1 MTAPFTDLTALAAHL
16 RNRAGAHQ
24 PIVLDDTI
32 LDPTTATALAIAFAL
47 PAGQNLGV
55 AGVAPGDIGDPAGHV
70 LTISTGTGSV
80 LQLNH
85 VPIAL
90 SFWVAGG
97 TVQLS
102 VTATMPGHWTFTD
115 SFTDLTLFPFDSLT
129 VSDARFVYGTVEQP
143 AFSWPGDEDTT
154 IDLQPGQN
162 LLCRLGLGG
171 VSLVANLLGAV
182 IGKDNSF
189 RCYGPFAPTAGQQ
202 LPVGTLTASID
213 SSGFRIGALAL
224 SKPRVAVQIGRADD
238 DTNPVQEI
246 DLLVLGTF
254 QQILQVSVSIPMAGD
269 LYQVST
275 TPLLPSEGS
284 IPSLIESL
292 PGGAGFTDY
301 IPAELNSIFGSVGLD
316 NFTMAVN
323 TAPAVSYLGL
333 SISTLQPWPL
343 ITDVLVLEG
352 LNLIVEV
359 LDPAGLNWTSV
370 WIAARAEFLP
380 HIFTGEFDFAI
391 GLEKQTSW
399 EVSAVS
405 GSYHGSVSLGDL
417 VAGLLSSQESVP
429 AVLRAISFAD
439 FGVSAT
445 RPAPG
450 QPFDYT
456 CYGNALVALPLLG
469 TELTAQLTVVFSK
482 TGAGYSVHLAGA
494 LAIGGEAF
502 TLSLDLGTAGSKL
515 QATWEATD
523 HLLGFADLAAALG
536 FTDPPAIP
544 DGLDLHLAGASFS
557 YDFTKSK
564 LMLTAESADG
574 GGAVFIADTSTAS
587 SELYLFG
594 IHVPLSVHLS
604 DVPVVGGKVPDGASI
619 GIMDAGV
626 WVLSRPVTSDEVTQL
641 NDRIKAA
648 PLPRGVSAALPLLPA
663 PEPPASSLTNRLL
676 LSATLQLGPAGNV
689 PLQLS
694 LLPMTGAAAI
704 APAEATDGAEASTD
718 VAATDGTKAVTPPP
732 TSPDGAKWI
741 EVNKAL
747 GPLSVQR
754 IGLKYADSEV
764 YFLVDIGLSADG
776 LTVDLAGLAVSSPLK
791 TFASSFH
798 LSGIDLEFKSSVFE
812 IAGEFLNV
820 PKEQLPAGVEFEF
833 EYAGAA
839 TLAVADFDLTALGSY
854 ARISGQ
860 SSVFVF
866 AVLDYPLGGPA
877 FFFVTGAAAGFGYNR
892 RLILP
897 SVEEVPNFPL
907 VAATIDP
914 SSVFPGGSNKKDSL
928 SQALGVL
935 DKYIKPSL
943 GDYFLAAGIRFT
955 TFEMLSSVA
964 LLSVAFGNRLE
975 IALLGD
981 SRLSIPADPTG
992 EHPDNPKI
1000 ASVELALEVRIDPDE
1015 GDFKASAVLTPNSW
1029 VLSPDCRL
1037 TGGFAFYI
1045 WYGGEHEG
1053 DFVITLGGY
1062 NPHYQ
1067 PAQWYPNEPRLGI
1080 NWALSDV
1087 LTIKGGSYFALTPH
1101 AIMAGGSLEVV
1112 FQAGGL
1118 RAWLNANAD
1127 FLIEWQPFHYE
1138 IDIGISVGVS
1148 LTFSLFGAQ
1157 ITLSLEIGASLEL
1170 WGPPFGGSATIHL
1183 WIISFT
1189 IPFGDQTPAAP
1200 ALSFDEFNT
1209 ALLPKGQ
1216 DSAQQARGLALSAG
1230 AGGDTQAST
1239 PIFIVPSI
1247 TAGIIESPASNSK
1260 LTMPLAAAGALEIQV
1275 TTHWPST
1282 QLQAGSTDGGAGGR
1296 ETAPA
1301 ADQPIFSYQRNVY
1314 ANPMHGT
1321 EPFTGT
1327 LTVEILYDGV
1337 SHNDYF
1343 VFDPILKNA
1352 PAALWTKWDSA
1363 GPAINPPTD
1372 SDGNPIVTV
1381 PDVPFGIRI
1390 RPRAEQDRDPGVPI
1404 PLENFATE
1412 PESICVSWPTY
1423 RLPTAISGDGI
1434 DEIKNTI
1441 ADPVVGETRMTLL
1454 RQLASA
1460 GIRNLPAAVAF
1471 SPGLVRQ
1478 PDDPFLDVPVVATL
1492 GQVPSPGR
1500 V

>member
-1 MTAPFTDLTALAAHL
+1 MTAPFTDLGALAAHL
-16 RNRAGAHQ
+16 RSLADAHQ
-24 PIVLDDTI
+24 PVVLDDSIRAATS
-32 LDPTTATALAIAFAL
+32 ATAIAVAFSL
-47 PAGQNLGV
+47 PVGQSLRVTGI
-55 AGVAPGDIGDPAGHV
+55 APGDIGDPIDGV
-70 LTISTGTGSV
+70 LTISTGTGPV
-80 LQLNH
+80 LRLTG

-90 SFWVAGG
+90 SFWIAGS
-97 TVQLS
+97 TLQLS

-115 SFTDLTLFPFDSLT
+115 SFTDLTLFPFDSVT
-129 VSDARFVYGTVEQP
+129 VSDARFVYSSVEQP
-143 AFSWPGDEDTT
+143 TFSWPGEEHTT
-154 IDLQPGQN
+154 IDLLPGQN

-213 SSGFRIGALAL
+213 TSGFSIGTAPNAL
-224 SKPRVAVQIGRADD
+224 SLAAPRVAVRIGTADD
-238 DTNPVQEI
+238 GTNPVQEV

-254 QQILQVSVSIPMAGD
+254 QRVLQVSVAIPMAGD

-275 TPLLPSEGS
+275 TPLPGDGS
-284 IPSLIESL
+284 VTSLIESL

-301 IPAELNSIFGSVGLD
+301 IPAELNSIFASVGLD

-323 TAPAVSYLGL
+323 TTPAVSYLGL
-333 SISTLQPWPL
+333 SISTLQSWPL

-352 LNLIVEV
+352 LNLVVEV

-399 EVSAVS
+399 EVSSVS
-405 GSYHGSVSLGDL
+405 GSYHGAVNLGDL

-482 TGAGYSVHLAGA
+482 TAAGYAVQLAGA

-502 TLSLDLGTAGSKL
+502 TLTLDLGTAGSKL

-523 HLLGFADLAAALG
+523 HPLGFEDIAAAFG

-544 DGLDLHLAGASFS
+544 EGLDLQLAGASFS
-557 YDFTKSK
+557 YDFTKSE

-574 GGAVFIADTSTAS
+574 GGAVFIADTGTAS
-587 SELYLFG
+587 STLYLFG
-594 IHVPLSVHLS
+594 IHVPLSIHLS
-604 DVPVVGGKVPDGASI
+604 DIPVVGGKIPDGENI
-619 GIMDAGV
+619 GVLDAGV
-626 WVLSRPVTSDEVTQL
+626 WVLSRVVNSDEVTQV
-641 NDRIKAA
+641 NERIKAA
-648 PLPRGVSAALPLLPA
+648 PLPHGVSAALPLLPA
-663 PEPPASSLTNRLL
+663 PEAPATSLTNRLL

-694 LLPMTGAAAI
+694 LLPMTGAAAAAI
-704 APAEATDGAEASTD
+704 APSEATDGAEASTE
-718 VAATDGTKAVTPPP
+718 VAATGGAGAVTPPP

-741 EVNKAL
+741 ELNKAL

-776 LTVDLAGLAVSSPLK
+776 LTIDLAGLAVSSPLK
-791 TFASSFH
+791 TFAPSFH

-820 PKEQLPAGVEFEF
+820 PKEQLPAGAEF

-839 TLAVADFDLTALGSY
+839 TLSVADFDLTALGSY

-860 SSVFVF
+860 TSVFVF

-914 SSVFPGGSNKKDSL
+914 SSVFPGGSNKKESL

-935 DKYIKPSL
+935 DKYIPPSL

-981 SRLSIPADPTG
+981 SQAQHPRRPDGRASGQPQDRQRRTG
-992 EHPDNPKI
+992 
-1000 ASVELALEVRIDPDE
+1000 
-1015 GDFKASAVLTPNSW
+1015 
-1029 VLSPDCRL
+1029 
-1037 TGGFAFYI
+1037 
-1045 WYGGEHEG
+1045 
-1053 DFVITLGGY
+1053 
-1062 NPHYQ
+1062 
-1067 PAQWYPNEPRLGI
+1067 PRG
-1080 NWALSDV
+1080 
-1087 LTIKGGSYFALTPH
+1087 
-1101 AIMAGGSLEVV
+1101 
-1112 FQAGGL
+1112 
-1118 RAWLNANAD
+1118 
-1127 FLIEWQPFHYE
+1127 
-1138 IDIGISVGVS
+1138 
-1148 LTFSLFGAQ
+1148 
-1157 ITLSLEIGASLEL
+1157 
-1170 WGPPFGGSATIHL
+1170 
-1183 WIISFT
+1183 
-1189 IPFGDQTPAAP
+1189 
-1200 ALSFDEFNT
+1200 
-1209 ALLPKGQ
+1209 
-1216 DSAQQARGLALSAG
+1216 QAR
-1230 AGGDTQAST
+1230 
-1239 PIFIVPSI
+1239 
-1247 TAGIIESPASNSK
+1247 
-1260 LTMPLAAAGALEIQV
+1260 
-1275 TTHWPST
+1275 
-1282 QLQAGSTDGGAGGR
+1282 
-1296 ETAPA
+1296 
-1301 ADQPIFSYQRNVY
+1301 
-1314 ANPMHGT
+1314 
-1321 EPFTGT
+1321 
-1327 LTVEILYDGV
+1327 
-1337 SHNDYF
+1337 
-1343 VFDPILKNA
+1343 
-1352 PAALWTKWDSA
+1352 
-1363 GPAINPPTD
+1363 
-1372 SDGNPIVTV
+1372 
-1381 PDVPFGIRI
+1381 
-1390 RPRAEQDRDPGVPI
+1390 PRRG
-1404 PLENFATE
+1404 
-1412 PESICVSWPTY
+1412 
-1423 RLPTAISGDGI
+1423 
-1434 DEIKNTI
+1434 
-1441 ADPVVGETRMTLL
+1441 
-1454 RQLASA
+1454 
-1460 GIRNLPAAVAF
+1460 
-1471 SPGLVRQ
+1471 
-1478 PDDPFLDVPVVATL
+1478 
-1492 GQVPSPGR
+1492 
-1500 V
+1500 